1 LALEN
6 ACDMVS
12 SRMAH
17 PMKKEKRKRG
27 NGGLALFFL
36 LLVAIAVTLAYL
48 VFVKNVRI
56 RGVSDFLNEQAGRF
70 RQTDGSATEKKTPS
84 EAFAEVGGLP
94 VAARQT
100 VSLDNTGYAV
110 GYSED
115 LLDPL
120 WSAYY
125 CGPTV
130 LFTPEPR
137 EKIAFTADPRI
148 SPDYQVTT
156 KDYKRPS
163 SKPPLYDRGH
173 MAPNYAIATRYGAQ
187 AQTETFLMTNIVPQQ
202 STLNQQTWRY
212 LEEKITETYAP
223 DFNGVWVVVG
233 PVFIKS
239 VTHYNK
245 KAAIPD
251 GFFCIILDR
260 VEATGSLRAMA
271 LYLRQNV
278 SGNHAPAEFLTTIRS
293 IEEHTGL
300 DFFSQ
305 LPDEEETA
313 LETTPAGPEW
323 NADQMLVGRQD

>member
-1 LALEN
+1 
-6 ACDMVS
+6 
-12 SRMAH
+12 
-17 PMKKEKRKRG
+17 MKKGKRKQN
-27 NGGLALFFL
+27 NGRLASFFL
-36 LLVAIAVTLAYL
+36 ILVAIAVTLSYL

-56 RGVSDFLNEQAGRF
+56 RGVSDFLNEQADRI
-70 RQTDGSATEKKTPS
+70 RQSVSTSTEKKTPK
-84 EAFAEVGGLP
+84 EAFDEVGGLP
-94 VAARQT
+94 KAARQT
-100 VSLDNTGYAV
+100 VPLENTGYVV

-130 LFTPEPR
+130 VFTPEPR
-137 EKIAFTADPRI
+137 DKIAFTADPRI

-163 SKPPLYDRGH
+163 SKPPTYDRGH
-173 MAPNYAIATRYGAQ
+173 MAPNYAIATRYGVQ
-187 AQTETFLMTNIVPQQ
+187 AQVETFLMTNIVPQQ

-212 LEEKITETYAP
+212 LEETIADTYAP
-223 DFNGVWVVVG
+223 DFNGVWVIVG
-233 PVFIKS
+233 PVFVKS
-239 VTHYNK
+239 VSHYNK

-251 GFFCIILDR
+251 GFFCIVLDR
-260 VEATGSLRAMA
+260 VEATGALRAMA
-271 LYLRQNV
+271 LYIRQNV

-305 LPDEEETA
+305 LPDDEENA

-323 NADQMLVGRQD
+323 HANQKLVRGKGK